1 MNRREFLKKGLV
13 LTVGA
18 GALALPGNLGKG
30 LGVAVAAPAD
40 LAAVKGGETPEM
52 FDRGLAAL
60 GGIGRFVSKGQT
72 VVVKPNIAWDVE
84 EELGANTNPALVA
97 RIVRRCLEAGAS
109 KVLVFDHT
117 CDLWKRSYA
126 KSGIEEAA
134 TRAGAKVVPADQ
146 AEAYRKAVIRGAK
159 VLKETRVHELI
170 LQSDVFINVPI
181 LKSHGGAGLT
191 IAMKNL
197 MGIVWDRGEMHS
209 RGLHSCI
216 ADLSL
221 LRKPDLNV
229 VDAYRVM
236 TRSGPRGT
244 SAKDVTI
251 RKAQILSADIVAAD
265 AAAAKIF
272 GTEPGS
278 IGYIRQ
284 ASELKV
290 GTMDLERLRIERIS
304 L

>member
-1 MNRREFLKKGLV
+1 
-13 LTVGA
+13 
-18 GALALPGNLGKG
+18 
-30 LGVAVAAPAD
+30 
-40 LAAVKGGETPEM
+40 
-52 FDRGLAAL
+52 
-60 GGIGRFVSKGQT
+60 
-72 VVVKPNIAWDVE
+72 
-84 EELGANTNPALVA
+84 
-97 RIVRRCLEAGAS
+97 
-109 KVLVFDHT
+109 
-117 CDLWKRSYA
+117 
-126 KSGIEEAA
+126 
-134 TRAGAKVVPADQ
+134 
-146 AEAYRKAVIRGAK
+146 
-159 VLKETRVHELI
+159 
-170 LQSDVFINVPI
+170 
-181 LKSHGGAGLT
+181 
-191 IAMKNL
+191 MKNL